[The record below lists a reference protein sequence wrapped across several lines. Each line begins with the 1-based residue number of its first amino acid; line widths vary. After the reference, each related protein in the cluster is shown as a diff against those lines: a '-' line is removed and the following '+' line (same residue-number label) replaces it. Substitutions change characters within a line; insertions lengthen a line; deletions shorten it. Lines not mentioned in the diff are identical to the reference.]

1 MGGRSPSLTRAVLDE
16 GFMGRA
22 FELAR
27 SGLGKTA
34 PNPSV
39 GCVLARDGVMVGEGR
54 TQASGRP
61 HAEAVALSMAGEK
74 AAGATAYITLEPCA
88 HESSRGAACSD
99 SLIKAGVKVAFVSVL
114 DPDPR
119 TAGIGVAR
127 LREAGLEVHVGL
139 FEEAGQSQIAGFAKR
154 LRTGLPWLHIGQ
166 DDGTFDCVLG
176 EAAPSALP
184 QTLEEL
190 GQSGIMRVC
199 VMPGSDLAKQAME
212 LALFDSMDGPSAA
225 ASG

>member
-1 MGGRSPSLTRAVLDE
+1 MGRRSPSLTWAALDE

-27 SGLGKTA
+27 SGLGKTV

-39 GCVLARDGVMVGEGR
+39 GCVLVRDGVIVGEGR

-61 HAEAVALSMAGEK
+61 HAEAVALTVSGER
-74 AAGATAYITLEPCA
+74 AAGSTAYVTLEPCA
-88 HESSRGAACSD
+88 HESSRGPACSD
-99 SLIKAGVKVAFVSVL
+99 ALSQAGVKAVFVSVL

-127 LREAGLEVHVGL
+127 LKAAGLEVQVGL
-139 FEEAGQSQIAGFAKR
+139 LEAAGAAQIAGFAKR

-166 DDGTFDCVLG
+166 DDGTFDCILG
-176 EAAPSALP
+176 DGVSSALP
-184 QTLEEL
+184 KVLEDL
-190 GQSGIMRVC
+190 GRSGMMRVC
-199 VMPGSDLAKQAME
+199 VMPGSELAKQAVE
-212 LALFDSMDGPSAA
+212 LAMFDSMDVPSAA
-225 ASG
+225 TGR